1 MQTIMERESFT
12 ARLKQALVRIGD
24 DGSSPTRLV
33 REFNRRYPG
42 APVTLH
48 ASRKWLNGEALPAQD
63 KLRVLAEWLGV
74 TPEWLRFGD
83 SGDERSAH
91 YQVREAKQMIDFD
104 LAREIGA
111 LTPVHREAV
120 RALVKALRQG
130 EASARGGKARRGKV

>member
-1 MQTIMERESFT
+1 MQSIMEREAFT
-12 ARLKQALVRIGD
+12 ARLKQALGRIGD
-24 DGSSPTRLV
+24 DGSSPTRLA

-63 KLRVLAEWLGV
+63 KLRVLAEWLAV

-83 SGDERSAH
+83 SGDERGAH
-91 YQVREAKQMIDFD
+91 YPAREAKQMVDFE
-104 LAREIGA
+104 LGREIGA
-111 LTPVHREAV
+111 LSPAHRDAV

-130 EASARGGKARRGKV
+130 EASARGGKVKSGKA